1 LLKARGNTLCDIM
14 FFDVLTNENF
24 MMFAMKNY
32 TNPQCTNIDEFHE
45 DLNRIKYIKRLLG
58 KYNKKG
64 IIKTRLILN
73 HIIILN
79 NIFGN
84 EACCRIL
91 FHRLEPEFHSAIKTF
106 LEYLNYLPKSI
117 PEAKLQEIPTEHKI
131 LIKLEKIK

>member
-1 LLKARGNTLCDIM
+1 
-14 FFDVLTNENF
+14 
-24 MMFAMKNY
+24 MFAMKNY
-32 TNPQCTNIDEFHE
+32 INPQCKNIEEFYE

-84 EACCRIL
+84 IACCRIL
-91 FHRLEPEFHSAIKTF
+91 FHRLEPEFHSSIKTF
-106 LEYLNYLPKSI
+106 LDFLNYLPQTI
-117 PEAKLQEIPTEHKI
+117 PEVNLQEIPKEHKI
-131 LIKLEKIK
+131 LIELEKIQ